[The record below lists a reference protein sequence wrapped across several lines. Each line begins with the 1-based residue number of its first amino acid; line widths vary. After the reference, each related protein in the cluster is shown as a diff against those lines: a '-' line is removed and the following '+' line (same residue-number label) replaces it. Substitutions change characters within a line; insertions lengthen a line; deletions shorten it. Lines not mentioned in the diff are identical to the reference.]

1 MLDLFIILTFIAV
14 GAAVGF
20 RGVDLLPDL
29 LTPSELEGV
38 NLEGLRWVITG
49 FGGLLSLGIGFAAQ
63 VSCRRIE
70 KKIKALP
77 TDVLLSRSAG
87 LFLGLLVANLML
99 APIFLFPL
107 PKEFAFIKPT
117 AAVLGSLI
125 FAFLGLT
132 LADIH
137 GQTILRLINPN
148 SIETMLMAEGTL
160 QPSPTKILDTSCII
174 DGRIEGLLLTGFLDG
189 QILVPRFIL
198 HELQTLAD
206 AGNDQKRARGRRGLD
221 ILNRLRTEYPDRMVI
236 HPADYE
242 DVATVDAKLVRL
254 AQDINASMVTNDY
267 NLNKV
272 ASVQNIQVLNVN
284 DLAKSLRPIYLPGD
298 SLDLKIIKAGKE
310 PEQGVGYLEDG
321 TMVVVE
327 EASNHI
333 GDQVPVV
340 VTSAL
345 QTSAGRMI
353 FARPQTAWA

>member
-1 MLDLFIILTFIAV
+1 MLDIFIILTFIVV

-20 RGVDLLPDL
+20 RGIVLLPSDIL
-29 LTPSELEGV
+29 ADV
-38 NLEGLRWVITG
+38 INLEGLRWVIAG
-49 FGGLLSLGIGFAAQ
+49 FCGFVSLGIGLAAQ
-63 VSCRRIE
+63 ITCRRIE

-77 TDVLLSRSAG
+77 TTVLLSRSAG
-87 LFLGLLVANLML
+87 LVLGLLVANLML
-99 APIFLFPL
+99 APIFLFPIPRAL
-107 PKEFAFIKPT
+107 SFIKPT
-117 AAVLGSLI
+117 AAILGSLI

-160 QPSPTKILDTSCII
+160 KPSPAKVLDTSCII
-174 DGRIEGLLLTGFLDG
+174 DGRIESLLKTGFIDG

-198 HELQTLAD
+198 NELQLLAD
-206 AGNDQKRARGRRGLD
+206 AANDQKRSRGRRGLD
-221 ILNRLRTEYPDRMVI
+221 ILNRLQADYPQKLVI

-242 DVATVDAKLVRL
+242 DVATVDDKLIRL
-254 AQDINASMVTNDY
+254 SQDINATMLTNDY

-272 ASVQNIQVLNVN
+272 ARLQNVTVLNIN
-284 DLAKSLRPIYLPGD
+284 DLAQSLRPIYLPGD
-298 SLDLKIIKAGKE
+298 SLDLKIIKEGKE

-327 EASNHI
+327 EGGGYV
-333 GDQVPVV
+333 GDKLQVV

-353 FARPQTAWA
+353 FARLQMSAWA